1 MNTAHQSGCE
11 GIFDEDEKIV
21 WQGRTGTGLT
31 HEPVRYAIVAFVVIF
46 TGSSIMWMSGSF
58 GWMFGLIPFLISAA
72 VILDTVFGGAYSRK
86 LTWNTLTNRWAFIA
100 TSILTA
106 RRRIND
112 NEPTSVCFAHILR
125 QKPDGSQY
133 ENIGFHRILDG
144 AEVYAL
150 IRGVTRSNA

>member
-1 MNTAHQSGCE
+1 LSTAHQSGCE

-72 VILDTVFGGAYSRK
+72 VILATVFGGAYSRK
-86 LTWNTLTNRWAFIA
+86 LTWHTLTNRWAFIA
-100 TSILTA
+100 TSMLTA

-133 ENIGFHRILDG
+133 ENIGFHRILD
-144 AEVYAL
+144 EEKVYAL
-150 IRGVTRSNA
+150 IRRVARSNA